1 MLKGLKFSIF
11 CALFAGFAFSVNDIA
26 IKFFT
31 ETMPLHE
38 VVLFRAVIALIFTLS
53 VFLPFEGGWVALK
66 TRRPL
71 LHIFGGFCLVIANLC
86 FFSALAT
93 IQLGDA
99 SAIFFVAPLI
109 ITALSS
115 LILKEK
121 VGIRRWSALVV
132 GMVGVILI
140 IKPGSI
146 NFEWAVLLPLVAA
159 LAYSLKNII
168 TRNMGLTE
176 TAVVMSFYLHLT
188 FIASCLL
195 MGLVFGDGKFNL
207 SDDPALQ
214 FIFRAWVLPTQQM
227 ILILFLAG
235 ISSALGGYFIA
246 QAYRHSSASLVA
258 PFEYSTL
265 PLAVFWGYF
274 IWSEFPDILSAVG
287 IILIL
292 LSGIFVALREGKLKT
307 EPSAKRISGR
317 R

>member
-1 MLKGLKFSIF
+1 MIKNVKFSIF
-11 CALFAGFAFSVNDIA
+11 CALFAGFSFSVNDIA
-26 IKFFT
+26 IKHFT

-38 VVLFRAVIALIFTLS
+38 VVLFRAIIALMFTLS

-71 LHIFGGFCLVIANLC
+71 LHIFGGFCLVLANLC

-93 IQLGDA
+93 IQLANA
-99 SAIFFVAPLI
+99 SAIFFVAPLL
-109 ITALSS
+109 ITGLSA
-115 LILKEK
+115 LILKER
-121 VGIRRWSALVV
+121 VGFRRWSALVV
-132 GMVGVILI
+132 GMVGVLMI

-146 NFEWAVLLPLVAA
+146 NFEWALLLPLVAA
-159 LAYSLKNII
+159 LAYSLKNVI

-176 TAVVMSFYLHLT
+176 TAVTMSFYLHLT
-188 FIASCLL
+188 FIVSCLL
-195 MGLVFGDGKFNL
+195 MGLFFGNGRFNV
-207 SDDPALQ
+207 SQDPSLQ
-214 FIFRAWVLPTQQM
+214 FIFRPWVTPSQEMVLV
-227 ILILFLAG
+227 ICLAG

-265 PLAVFWGYF
+265 PLAVFWGYL
-274 IWSEFPDILSAVG
+274 IWSELPDLLSAFG

-292 LSGIFVALREGKLKT
+292 GSGIFVAVREGKLKT

>member
-1 MLKGLKFSIF
+1 MTKGLQFSIF
-11 CALFAGFAFSVNDIA
+11 CALFAGFSFSVNDIA
-26 IKFFT
+26 IKYFT

-38 VVLFRAVIALIFTLS
+38 VVLFRAIVALIFTLT
-53 VFLPFEGGWVALK
+53 VFLPFEGGWAALK

-71 LHIFGGFCLVIANLC
+71 LHIFGGLCLVLANLC

-93 IQLGDA
+93 IQLADA
-99 SAIFFVAPLI
+99 SAIFFVAPLL

-115 LILKEK
+115 LILKER
-121 VGIRRWSALVV
+121 VGFRRWSALVV
-132 GMVGVILI
+132 GMVGVLLI

-146 NFEWAVLLPLVAA
+146 DFEWAILLPLFAA
-159 LAYSLKNII
+159 LAYALKNII

-188 FIASCLL
+188 FIISCLL
-195 MGLVFGDGKFNL
+195 MGLFFGDGKFNGGE
-207 SDDPALQ
+207 DPALQ
-214 FIFRAWVLPTQQM
+214 FIFRAWVLPTKEM
-227 ILILFLAG
+227 SFVIFLAG

-274 IWSEFPDILSAVG
+274 FWSEIPDVFSAVG
-287 IILIL
+287 IVLIL
-292 LSGIFVALREGKLKT
+292 SSGVFVALREGKLNT
-307 EPSAKRISGR
+307 EPSAKRVSGR

>member
-1 MLKGLKFSIF
+1 
-11 CALFAGFAFSVNDIA
+11 
-26 IKFFT
+26 
-31 ETMPLHE
+31 MPLHE
-38 VVLFRAVIALIFTLS
+38 VVLFRAIIALIFTLS

-66 TRRPL
+66 TRRPS
-71 LHIFGGFCLVIANLC
+71 LHIFGGSCLVLANLC
-86 FFSALAT
+86 FFSSLAT
-93 IQLGDA
+93 IELANA
-99 SAIFFVAPLI
+99 SAIFFVAPLL

-121 VGIRRWSALVV
+121 VGIRRWSALFV
-132 GMVGVILI
+132 GMIGVLLI

-146 NFEWAVLLPLVAA
+146 NFEWAILLPLIAA

-188 FIASCLL
+188 FIAACLL
-195 MGLVFGDGKFNL
+195 IGLFFGDGKFNINE
-207 SDDPALQ
+207 DPALQ
-214 FIFRAWVLPTQQM
+214 FIFRPWVVPTQEM
-227 ILILFLAG
+227 SLVIFLAG

-274 IWSEFPDILSAVG
+274 IWSEFPDMFSAIG
-287 IILIL
+287 IILIMT
-292 LSGIFVALREGKLKT
+292 SGIFVAVREFKLKA
-307 EPSAKRISGR
+307 EPSAKRVSGR

>member
-1 MLKGLKFSIF
+1 MKKGVRFSIF
-11 CALFAGFAFSVNDIA
+11 CALFAGFSFSVNDIA
-26 IKFFT
+26 IKYFT

-38 VVLFRAVIALIFTLS
+38 VVLFRAIIALIFTLT
-53 VFLPFEGGWVALK
+53 VFLPFEGGWLALK
-66 TRRPL
+66 TKRPF
-71 LHIFGGFCLVIANLC
+71 LHILGGFCLVLANLC

-93 IQLGDA
+93 IQLANA
-99 SAIFFVAPLI
+99 SAIFFVAPLM

-132 GMVGVILI
+132 GLIGVLLI

-146 NFEWAVLLPLVAA
+146 NFEWAILLPLVAA

-195 MGLVFGDGKFNL
+195 MGLLFGDGKFNGSEDL
-207 SDDPALQ
+207 ALQ
-214 FIFRAWVLPTQQM
+214 FIFRPWVLPTQEM
-227 ILILFLAG
+227 ILIIFLAG

-274 IWSEFPDILSAVG
+274 IWSEFPDIFSFLG
-287 IILIL
+287 ILLIL
-292 LSGIFVALREGKLKT
+292 SSGVFVALREGKLKT
-307 EPSAKRISGR
+307 EPSAKRVSGR

>member
-1 MLKGLKFSIF
+1 MIKNVKFSIF
-11 CALFAGFAFSVNDIA
+11 CAVFAGFSFSVNDIA
-26 IKFFT
+26 IKYFT

-38 VVLFRAVIALIFTLS
+38 VIFFRALIALIFTLA

-71 LHIFGGFCLVIANLC
+71 LHIFGGFCLVLANLC

-93 IQLGDA
+93 IQLADA
-99 SAIFFVAPLI
+99 SAIFFVAPLL
-109 ITALSS
+109 ITGLSS
-115 LILKEK
+115 IFLKEK

-132 GMVGVILI
+132 GMVGVLLI

-146 NFEWAVLLPLVAA
+146 NFEWAILLPLIAA
-159 LAYSLKNII
+159 LAYSLKNVI

-195 MGLVFGDGKFNL
+195 MGLFFGDGKFNG
-207 SDDPALQ
+207 SEDPALQ
-214 FIFRAWVLPTQQM
+214 FIFRAWVYPTKEM
-227 ILILFLAG
+227 ILIMFLAG

-274 IWSEFPDILSAVG
+274 IWSEFPDFFSATG

-292 LSGIFVALREGKLKT
+292 GSGVFVALREGKLKT
-307 EPSAKRISGR
+307 EPSAKRVSGR

>member
-11 CALFAGFAFSVNDIA
+11 CALFAGLAFSVNDIA

>member
-1 MLKGLKFSIF
+1 MKKRVKFSIF
-11 CALFAGFAFSVNDIA
+11 CALFAGFSFSVNDIA
-26 IKFFT
+26 IKYFT
-31 ETMPLHE
+31 DSMPLHE
-38 VVLFRAVIALIFTLS
+38 VVLFRAIIALIFTLA

-71 LHIFGGFCLVIANLC
+71 LHILGGFCLVLANLC

-93 IQLGDA
+93 IKLANA
-99 SAIFFVAPLI
+99 SAIFFVAPLL
-109 ITALSS
+109 ITALSF
-115 LILKEK
+115 LFLKEK
-121 VGIRRWSALVV
+121 VGIRRWSALLV
-132 GMVGVILI
+132 GMIGVLLI

-146 NFEWAVLLPLVAA
+146 NFEWAILLPLVAA

-188 FIASCLL
+188 FIVSCFL
-195 MGLVFGDGKFNL
+195 MGLVFGDGKFNI
-207 SDDPALQ
+207 SEDPALQ
-214 FIFRAWVLPTQQM
+214 FIFRAWVLPTQEM
-227 ILILFLAG
+227 IFIIFLAG
-235 ISSALGGYFIA
+235 ISSALGGYFIS

-274 IWSEFPDILSAVG
+274 IWYELPDVFSALG

-292 LSGIFVALREGKLKT
+292 SSGVFVALREGKLKT
-307 EPSAKRISGR
+307 APSAKRISGR